1 MRIHRARTRGQAMVE
16 LAILVPLLMFL
27 FLGSWTA
34 TALVGDNDTALQATQ
49 VGARYGAE
57 LGGSEPEGIQLNTG
71 PYANC
76 PSDATETT
84 CQVDVDIIDEMLPV
98 FSTNM
103 PNAVVHFIDIYEP
116 NGSGNGCTFASG
128 TCPPPGAGAF
138 VTGDYEAVDTYPISG
153 TTVGA
158 PTSISYVLSQRD
170 VNAPDQSELGVA
182 IQFTYTSPTWSLFTI
197 ANDTQYSVERLE
209 A

>member
-1 MRIHRARTRGQAMVE
+1 MVE
-16 LAILVPLLMFL
+16 LAILVPLLVFL

-57 LGGSEPEGIQLNTG
+57 LGGTEPGGVQPNTG

-76 PSDATETT
+76 PAGATASI

-103 PNAVVHFIDIYEP
+103 PNAVVNYIDIYQP
-116 NGSGNGCTFASG
+116 DGSGNGCTFATG
-128 TCPPPGAGAF
+128 TCPPPADGAF
-138 VTGDYEAVDTYPISG
+138 VTGAYDYVDTYPISG
-153 TTVGA
+153 TTISA
-158 PTSISYVLSQRD
+158 PTSLTYVLDQRD
-170 VNAPDQSELGVA
+170 TTQPDQSELGVA